1 MALTSDGEPIG
12 TIGGGAAEARAIRLA
27 QAQEPGN
34 ALVQLELTD
43 AGDIGMVC
51 GGSVEILINKFDL

>member
-1 MALTSDGEPIG
+1 M
-12 TIGGGAAEARAIRLA
+12 EARAIRLA